1 MGAKKILLLC
11 LVIFFTFPACSRKT
25 ASAGKDRPVVVILG
39 FDGASWDLIDPLI
52 AKGRLPLFKEL
63 KEKFAWGNLRTST
76 PAKSPI
82 IWTSIA
88 TGKTMAKHGIDDFI
102 PRNKNKAGNRLPYL
116 STDIRA
122 ATLWDILDTYSL
134 RSVLVNWFLSYPP
147 QPLNG
152 LNVSDYFRMR
162 AFQPRNTSQ
171 GVLNDT
177 VYPPARAAEFEKF
190 IDNDYGKVLKDNG
203 LPDFPR
209 LFDEQG
215 GGRHFADH
223 EILRKYPELV
233 LQENLTTKISSR
245 LFQTERFNFFAV
257 YFKIADF
264 VQHFAYDCFID
275 DAYKKKLLP
284 AFAGGVSADRELQEA
299 YEKVGDILCPVYQN
313 IEKIIRGYLQS
324 EKFKDAYIIIVSDHG
339 FFFFRRDQAVQY
351 NHVNGLEKAPNGILL
366 IGGPGVRPG
375 KIRMARIYDIA
386 PTVLYLLDLPQD
398 RSMDG
403 VPLARTFTFKN
414 KIRYA
419 VYKKKSPLNRR
430 QNRELDEKALEDLKA
445 LGYIN

>member
-1 MGAKKILLLC
+1 MGTKKIILLL
-11 LVIFFTFPACSRKT
+11 LVLLSAWPACSRKT
-25 ASAGKDRPVVVILG
+25 AAVGKDRPVVVILG

-52 AKGRLPLFKEL
+52 AKGRLPLFREL
-63 KEKFAWGNLRTST
+63 KENSAWGTLHTST

-102 PRNKNKAGNRLPYL
+102 PPRKNKTGNRLPYL

-162 AFQPRNTSQ
+162 AFQPRETKQ
-171 GVLNDT
+171 GALADT

-190 IDNDYGKVLKDNG
+190 IDRDYEKVLKETG

-209 LFDEQG
+209 RFDQLG
-215 GGRHFADH
+215 GGRHFSNH
-223 EILRKYPELV
+223 EIFKKYPEFV
-233 LQENLTTKISSR
+233 LQENLMARISAS
-245 LFQTERFNFFAV
+245 LFQTEKFDFFAA
-257 YFKIADF
+257 YFKMSDI

-275 DAYKKKLLP
+275 DAYKKKLLSS
-284 AFAGGVSADRELQEA
+284 FTGADPEGRELKNA
-299 YEKVGDILCPVYQN
+299 YEKVADILCPVYQN
-313 IEKIIRGYLQS
+313 IEKIMSGYMDS
-324 EKFKDAYIIIVSDHG
+324 ERFKDAYFFIVSDHG
-339 FFFFRRDQAVQY
+339 FYFFQRDKVVNY
-351 NHVNGLEKAPNGILL
+351 NHVNGLEKAPDGILL
-366 IGGPGVRPG
+366 IKGPGVKPG

-386 PTVLYLLDLPQD
+386 PTVLYLLDLAQD

-403 VPLARTFTFKN
+403 APLARVFNFKN
-414 KIRYA
+414 QIRYA
-419 VYKKKSPLNRR
+419 VYRKKPPLNRR
-430 QNRELDEKALEDLKA
+430 QDRELDEKALEDLKA